1 MVYELNFWQI
11 YISEFNVHFEFQ
23 DPYKPNYII
32 VPGDHD
38 GIRTDVLRDKLRE
51 AKEKPKLIYLNP
63 TGANPTGTIISESRR
78 REICMTIFRNISF
91 TYVQSLNFRFSFHEK
106 RWLGIRTWHPYPRGN
121 FRRKFFH
128 LKIFLETFVYF
139 RTIHISSCNTEITDL
154 QAFCL
159 WYIIQTI
166 LCHRWIFNLLLFL
179 SILGCGR

>member
-11 YISEFNVHFEFQ
+11 YISEFNVQFEFQ

-78 REICMTIFRNISF
+78 REICMTNPRNVSC
-91 TYVQSLNFRFSFHEK
+91 TYSR
-106 RWLGIRTWHPYPRGN
+106 
-121 FRRKFFH
+121 
-128 LKIFLETFVYF
+128 
-139 RTIHISSCNTEITDL
+139 
-154 QAFCL
+154 
-159 WYIIQTI
+159 
-166 LCHRWIFNLLLFL
+166 
-179 SILGCGR
+179 